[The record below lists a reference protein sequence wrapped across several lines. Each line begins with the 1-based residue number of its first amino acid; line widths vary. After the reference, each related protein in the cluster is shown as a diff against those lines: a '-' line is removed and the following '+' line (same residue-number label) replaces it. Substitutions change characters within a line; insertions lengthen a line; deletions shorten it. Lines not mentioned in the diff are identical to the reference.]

1 MRLPIR
7 ARLTLVTTALMAVVL
22 AAAGASLYLRFRADL
37 MDAVD
42 AGLRSRAEA
51 LLDRADP
58 SGELLGGGGS
68 LVEPDDAFT
77 QVLGSDGQVVES
89 SPGVGSRALLSGGDL
104 AGLRGPQ
111 LFRAVVPA
119 EEEPVP
125 ARLLAVPAPGG
136 RVVVVGAS
144 LDDQQEALARLAA
157 LLLVG
162 GPLALMLAGG
172 VGWLVAGAALR
183 PVERMRAEAAAISAS
198 EPGRRLPVPRTGD
211 EVARLGETLNAMLD
225 RLEEA
230 LERERR
236 FVDDASHEIR
246 TPLANLRTELEL
258 ALRRSRTP
266 EQLERAVM
274 SAAQETERLTRL
286 AEDLLVLARRDHGR
300 LPVRRE
306 PVDVSEMVA
315 SVVEGFAAR
324 AEEKE
329 VAIETRVPEG
339 LLATVDPLR
348 IRQAL
353 GNLLDNSVD
362 HTPPGGRISL
372 AGGLVDGA
380 VTFEVSDTGQGFPA
394 GFLPRAF
401 EPFARPDTSR
411 SRLDGGTGLGLA
423 IVRAVAEAH
432 GGSAE
437 ARNLPEGGA
446 SVLLRIPS

>member
-22 AAAGASLYLRFRADL
+22 AAAGVSLYLRFRADL

-42 AGLRSRAEA
+42 AGLRSRAQS
-51 LLDRADP
+51 LLDRTGP
-58 SGELLGGGGS
+58 SGDLVGGGGA
-68 LVEPDDAFT
+68 LIEPDDAFT
-77 QVLGSDGQVVES
+77 QVLGPDGAVVES
-89 SPGVGSRALLSGGDL
+89 SPGLGTAALLSPGDL
-104 AGLRGPQ
+104 SGLRGPRF
-111 LFRAVVPA
+111 FRTVVPA
-119 EEEPVP
+119 EEEPVS
-125 ARLLAVPAPGG
+125 ARLLAVPASGG

-162 GPLALMLAGG
+162 GPLALVLAGG

-198 EPGRRLPVPRTGD
+198 EPGRRLPVPPSGD
-211 EVARLGETLNAMLD
+211 EVARLGETLNAMLE

-266 EQLERAVM
+266 EELERAVG
-274 SAAQETERLTRL
+274 SAAQEAERLTRL

-306 PVDVSEMVA
+306 PVPVAEVVA

-324 AEEKE
+324 AAEKE
-329 VAIETRVPEG
+329 VTVEPRVPEK
-339 LLATVDPLR
+339 LVATMDPLR

-353 GNLLDNSVD
+353 GNLLANAID
-362 HTPPGGRISL
+362 HTPPGGRIRL
-372 AGGLVDGA
+372 AVASVDGA
-380 VTFEVSDTGQGFPA
+380 VAFEVSDSGPGFPD

-411 SRLDGGTGLGLA
+411 SRVDGGTGLGLA

-437 ARNLPEGGA
+437 AWNRPEGGA

>member
-1 MRLPIR
+1 MRFPIR

-22 AAAGASLYLRFRADL
+22 AAVGVSLYLRFRADL
-37 MDAVD
+37 MEAVD

-58 SGELLGGGGS
+58 SGDLLGGGGS

-77 QVLGSDGQVVES
+77 QVLRSDGTVVES
-89 SPGVGSRALLSGGDL
+89 SPGLGSRALLSGTDL
-104 AGLRGPQ
+104 GGLRGPR
-111 LFRAVVPA
+111 LYHAVVPA

-125 ARLLAVPAPGG
+125 ARLLAVPASGG

-144 LDDQQEALARLAA
+144 LDDQQEAMSRLAA

-162 GPLALMLAGG
+162 GPLALALAGG
-172 VGWLVAGAALR
+172 VGWLVAGTALR

-198 EPGRRLPVPRTGD
+198 QPGRRLPVPATGD
-211 EVARLGETLNAMLD
+211 EVARLGETLNAMLE

-306 PVDVSEMVA
+306 PVDVSEVVA
-315 SVVEGFAAR
+315 AVVEGFAAR
-324 AEEKE
+324 SAEKE

-353 GNLLDNSVD
+353 GNLLDNAID

-372 AGGLVDGA
+372 VAAAVDGA
-380 VTFEVSDTGQGFPA
+380 VTFEVSDTGPGFPA

-437 ARNLPEGGA
+437 ARNRPEGGA

>member
-1 MRLPIR
+1 VRVPIR
-7 ARLTLVTTALMAVVL
+7 ARLTLVTTALMAAVL
-22 AAAGASLYLRFRADL
+22 IVLGASLYLRFRADL
-37 MDAVD
+37 TAAVD

-51 LLDRADP
+51 LLARSAS
-58 SGELLGGGGS
+58 SGELVGGDGS
-68 LVEPDDAFT
+68 LVESDDSFT
-77 QVLGSDGQVVES
+77 QLLGPDLRVAES
-89 SPGVGSRALLSGGDL
+89 SPGLGSRALLSRGDL
-104 AGLRGPQ
+104 AGLRRPRFFQ
-111 LFRAVVPA
+111 VVVPA
-119 EEEPVP
+119 EEEPVV
-125 ARLLAVPAPGG
+125 ARLLAVPAEGG
-136 RVVVVGAS
+136 GVVIVGAS

-162 GPLALMLAGG
+162 GPVALVLAAG
-172 VGWLVAGAALR
+172 VGWLISGAALR
-183 PVERMRAEAAAISAS
+183 PVERMRSEAAAISAS
-198 EPGRRLPVPRTGD
+198 EPGRRLPVPGTGD
-211 EVARLGETLNAMLD
+211 EVARLAETLNAMLE

-258 ALRRSRTP
+258 ALRRSRSP
-266 EQLERAVM
+266 EQLERAVV
-274 SAAQETERLTRL
+274 SAAQESERLTRL

-306 PVDVSEMVA
+306 AVDLSEVVRA
-315 SVVEGFAAR
+315 VVEGFAAR
-324 AEEKE
+324 AAEKG
-329 VAIETRVPEG
+329 VAIDTHVPEG
-339 LLATVDPLR
+339 FLATVDPLR

-353 GNLLDNSVD
+353 GNLLDNAID
-362 HTPPGGRISL
+362 HMPPGGRVT
-372 AGGLVDGA
+372 LVAAPEDGA
-380 VTFEVSDTGQGFPA
+380 VTFEVSDTGRGFPD

-401 EPFARPDTSR
+401 EPFARPDGAR

-437 ARNLPEGGA
+437 ARNRPEGGA